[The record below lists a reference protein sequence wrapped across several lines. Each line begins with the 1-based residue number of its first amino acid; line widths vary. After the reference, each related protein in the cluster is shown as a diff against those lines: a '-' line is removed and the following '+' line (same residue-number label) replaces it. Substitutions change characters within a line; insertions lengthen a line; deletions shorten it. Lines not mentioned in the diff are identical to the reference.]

1 MVHDVDMQFQ
11 GQTHIL
17 SFTVED
23 SGVSREL
30 LHSAFEKAYWNRFAV
45 ELPEIRPVLVNLH
58 TAVIGRRKAVPLK
71 SLMPLQTEL
80 KNSSECRKGTR
91 SVWFEQGW
99 QETPV
104 YHREPLKPGS
114 VIQGPALLE
123 QMDSTIVLEPDDTME
138 VDSFGNLIL
147 TLNS

>member
-1 MVHDVDMQFQ
+1 
-11 GQTHIL
+11 
-17 SFTVED
+17 
-23 SGVSREL
+23 
-30 LHSAFEKAYWNRFAV
+30 
-45 ELPEIRPVLVNLH
+45 
-58 TAVIGRRKAVPLK
+58 
-71 SLMPLQTEL
+71 MPLETEL
-80 KNSSECRKGTR
+80 KNSSECRKGTH

-104 YHREPLKPGS
+104 YHREPLNPGS

-138 VDSFGNLIL
+138 VDPFGNLIL